1 MAGGT
6 PDPGSIIY
14 LKDWLTLGA
23 LLLGPI
29 LAVWWTLN
37 HQKRAEKRNAK
48 ERLFMTL
55 MAHRKSPPNLEWATA
70 LNLIDVVYS
79 NYPNIVAL
87 WHSMYEIASQGQA
100 GGERWNHVHLSMLSK
115 MATVLG
121 YKGLEQTDIDKFY
134 FPQAQADLDKR
145 QQDVATE
152 FLRAL
157 KASKNFSE
165 GNDG

>member
-1 MAGGT
+1 
-6 PDPGSIIY
+6 
-14 LKDWLTLGA
+14 
-23 LLLGPI
+23 
-29 LAVWWTLN
+29 
-37 HQKRAEKRNAK
+37 
-48 ERLFMTL
+48 
-55 MAHRKSPPNLEWATA
+55 
-70 LNLIDVVYS
+70 
-79 NYPNIVAL
+79 
-87 WHSMYEIASQGQA
+87 
-100 GGERWNHVHLSMLSK
+100 MLSK

-152 FLRAL
+152 FLRVL

>member
-100 GGERWNHVHLSMLSK
+100 GASAGITFTYQCCQKWRRCLV
-115 MATVLG
+115 
-121 YKGLEQTDIDKFY
+121 I
-134 FPQAQADLDKR
+134 
-145 QQDVATE
+145 
-152 FLRAL
+152 RAWSRRIL
-157 KASKNFSE
+157 ISFTFRRHRRIWTSASKTLRLSFS
-165 GNDG
+165 GF

>member
-100 GGERWNHVHLSMLSK
+100 GASAGI
-115 MATVLG
+115 T
-121 YKGLEQTDIDKFY
+121 F
-134 FPQAQADLDKR
+134 
-145 QQDVATE
+145 
-152 FLRAL
+152 RAWSRRIL
-157 KASKNFSE
+157 ISFTFRRHRRIWTSASKTLRLSFS
-165 GNDG
+165 GF